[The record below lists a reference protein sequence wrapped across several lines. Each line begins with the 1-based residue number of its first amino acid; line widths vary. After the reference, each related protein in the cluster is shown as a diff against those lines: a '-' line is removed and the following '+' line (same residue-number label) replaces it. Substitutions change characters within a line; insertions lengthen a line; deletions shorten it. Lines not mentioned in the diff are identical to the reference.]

1 MKKIL
6 FLFFSFFI
14 TALSFAQFS
23 ISGQVTDGETKLPLE
38 GASVFAQNTTIG
50 TITNKEG
57 GYKISLSKGGYEL
70 IISYTGY
77 STKIITVEATENKQ
91 LDIELKKED
100 KSMSEVVIQSSNE
113 VADGWQQYG
122 DFFTNHFIGATPF
135 ADSCFL
141 LNPEVLKF
149 YFYKRSNK
157 LKVLATAPL
166 QITNKSLG
174 YHLSYALDSFVYYY
188 KTEINSYR
196 GTCLYTPMDGS
207 MEEQNLWTE
216 NRSKT
221 YHGSRLH
228 FLRSYYDSTL
238 KEEGFNVDLLSKRDN
253 KKFNR
258 LVNPYDT
265 TYYGVVESTNDVE
278 LWFPAKA
285 SITYNKQKP
294 ETAYLQQFGL
304 PLDVGVQ
311 ISYVDLLDPIVI
323 KQNGFFIDARSWI
336 NQGYW
341 SWKNIADQL
350 PYNYIPGEK

>member
-1 MKKIL
+1 MKKI
-6 FLFFSFFI
+6 FLASFSLLL
-14 TALSFAQFS
+14 TLLSFAQAT
-23 ISGQVTDGETKLPLE
+23 ITGQVTDADTKLPLE

-57 GYKISLSKGGYEL
+57 GYKISLGKGGYEL

-77 STKIITVEATENKQ
+77 STKIITVEANADKN

-100 KSMSEVVIQSSNE
+100 KSMSEVVIQSTNE
-113 VADGWQQYG
+113 VTDGWQQYG
-122 DFFTNHFIGATPF
+122 DFFTKHFIGSTPF

-157 LKVLATAPL
+157 LKVLATEPL
-166 QITNKSLG
+166 KIANKSLG
-174 YHLSYALDSFVYYY
+174 YNLAYALDSFVYYNN
-188 KTEINSYR
+188 TEINSYR
-196 GTCLYTPMDGS
+196 GTCLYS
-207 MEEQNLWTE
+207 AMEGTAEDQKLWAE
-216 NRSKT
+216 NRNKA
-221 YHGSRLH
+221 YFGSRLH

-265 TYYGVVESTNDVE
+265 TYYGVVDPTSDVE
-278 LWFPAKA
+278 LWFPTKA

-294 ETAYLQQFGL
+294 EKTYLQQFGL

-311 ISYVDLLDPIVI
+311 ISYVDLLDVI
-323 KQNGFFIDARSWI
+323 TIKPNGFFVDPRSWI

-341 SWKNIADQL
+341 SWKNLADQL
-350 PYNYIPGEK
+350 PYNFEPAE